1 MEQIKRPA
9 NIILNKP
16 KTKLYC
22 FQTIDSRKALDSRF
36 RGNGNS
42 SGMAILLCLFP

>member
-1 MEQIKRPA
+1 MEQVKRPA

-22 FQTIDSRKALDSRF
+22 FQTFAVMIEKRDR
-36 RGNGNS
+36 NGNKKS
-42 SGMAILLCLFP
+42 KHIF